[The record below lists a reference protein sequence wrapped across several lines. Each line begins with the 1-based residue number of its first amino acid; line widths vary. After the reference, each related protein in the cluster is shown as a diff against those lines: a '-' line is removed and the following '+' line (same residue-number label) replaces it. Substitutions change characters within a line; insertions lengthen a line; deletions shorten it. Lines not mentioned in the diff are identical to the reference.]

1 MKFSLTRPFKIKY
14 HPPFSNT
21 HLLLNKPPI
30 YSSVINFNL
39 FKIIYY
45 LILLQLPYTISTD
58 YETQQNALLR
68 PELNIPTKGFVPN
81 RVETFS
87 VHLPCSG
94 NSSEEV
100 PVSIHLY
107 VQAPSRRND
116 TKLNFLRNK
125 ICLKGKLLKK
135 KTHIADKLTSIY
147 IIQQVFIQL
156 EIVHQNQQKPHLKDQ
171 LYWVLQ
177 HVHLAWFWLLVSSL
191 VQCMFV
197 LENKYDKTHY
207 SK

>member
-1 MKFSLTRPFKIKY
+1 M
-14 HPPFSNT
+14 
-21 HLLLNKPPI
+21 LNKPPI
-30 YSSVINFNL
+30 YSSAINFNL

-125 ICLKGKLLKK
+125 ICLKGK
-135 KTHIADKLTSIY
+135 Y
-147 IIQQVFIQL
+147 FIFL
-156 EIVHQNQQKPHLKDQ
+156 N
-171 LYWVLQ
+171 
-177 HVHLAWFWLLVSSL
+177 
-191 VQCMFV
+191 C
-197 LENKYDKTHY
+197 
-207 SK
+207 